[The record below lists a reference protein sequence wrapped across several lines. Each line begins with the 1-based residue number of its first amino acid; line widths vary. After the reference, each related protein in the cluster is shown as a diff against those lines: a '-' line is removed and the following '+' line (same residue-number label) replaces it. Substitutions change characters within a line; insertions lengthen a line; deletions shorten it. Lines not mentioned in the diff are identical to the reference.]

1 MTLYV
6 ELASAFNTL
15 KGGFE
20 PLRCVISTRD
30 QRAYDV
36 EVFSRNGQSVLNRP
50 IARTELLDAA
60 MLEAF
65 ILDSRSRIE
74 RDADETPYWTIP
86 S

>member
-36 EVFSRNGQSVLNRP
+36 EVFSRSGQSVLNRP
-50 IARTELLDAA
+50 IARTEWRDAA

-65 ILDSRSRIE
+65 LRDRRSRIE
-74 RDADETPYWTIP
+74 PDSYETPYWTIP